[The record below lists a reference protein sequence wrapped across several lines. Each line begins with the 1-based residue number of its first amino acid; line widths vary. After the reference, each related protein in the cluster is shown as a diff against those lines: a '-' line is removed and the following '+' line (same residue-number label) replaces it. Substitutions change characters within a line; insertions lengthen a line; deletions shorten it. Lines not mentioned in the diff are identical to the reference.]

1 MKNGTTR
8 NLKMK
13 LTKLCA
19 KCPKKLLMVTVD
31 EKHPR
36 VVRCHCQTNNESV
49 NESFQNTVVTNV
61 VMNNMALKKSD
72 TKRRLRIWEFQKD
85 ACEFYSLMF
94 DGTGDRHYA
103 MNETDFQKLI
113 ATHVKNCPFY
123 AEALVADLNGGD
135 EE

>member
-1 MKNGTTR
+1 
-8 NLKMK
+8 MK

-19 KCPKKLLMVTVD
+19 KCPKKLWMVTVN
-31 EKHPR
+31 EKRPT
-36 VVRCHCQTNNESV
+36 VVKCYCETENESS
-49 NESFQNTVVTNV
+49 NESFQNTVVRNV
-61 VMNNMALKKSD
+61 VINNGMLGKSEKDKK
-72 TKRRLRIWEFQKD
+72 LRIWEFQKD
-85 ACEFYSLMF
+85 TREFYSLMF
-94 DGTGDRHYA
+94 DGTGDRHYT